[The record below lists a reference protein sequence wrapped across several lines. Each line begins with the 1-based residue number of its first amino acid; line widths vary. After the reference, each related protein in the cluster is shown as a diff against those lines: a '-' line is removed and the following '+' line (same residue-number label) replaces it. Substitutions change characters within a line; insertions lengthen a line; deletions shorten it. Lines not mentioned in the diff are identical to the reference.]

1 VFRREGDPQTLL
13 TRTYLNHLEP
23 YSGALWRLP
32 GAFESDFELM
42 LTGWGRRAAEIL
54 RDGGVTSENGRR
66 FLGAWNVGTLLLQ
79 KTFREQVVALH
90 DPALLPVHR
99 IANSYVLPRFRFVPE
114 VRFHPVYAEALA
126 AARAEGWRVARTDH
140 WVRTGRRRESGRY
153 ARPPRVLE
161 IADEGGRIELRYEAA
176 GGAYF
181 VAATT
186 YDEQWRARLDGEPL
200 AIYPTAACQ
209 LGVVLPP
216 GEHRLVLSY
225 REPLFGIGAAVS
237 LTALVLGAVVF
248 VRGPGRRGME

>member
-1 VFRREGDPQTLL
+1 LFTESSLSWLQPYAGLL
-13 TRTYLNHLEP
+13 WDIP
-23 YSGALWRLP
+23 Y
-32 GAFESDFELM
+32 AFNPDFELL
-42 LTGWGRRAAEIL
+42 LTAWGQKAQNLVAVEVKRPQMAYRYL
-54 RDGGVTSENGRR
+54 GV
-66 FLGAWNVGTLLLQ
+66 WNVGTVLRQ
-79 KTFREQVVALH
+79 KSLKEQVAALR